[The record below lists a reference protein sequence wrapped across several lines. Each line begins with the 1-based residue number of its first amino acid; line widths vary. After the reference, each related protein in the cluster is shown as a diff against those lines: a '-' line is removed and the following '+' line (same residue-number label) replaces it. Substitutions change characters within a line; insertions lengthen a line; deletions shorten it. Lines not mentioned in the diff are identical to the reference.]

1 MLHAQV
7 VSFKTKLGLER
18 GNHRITTESRNHEC
32 KLSTHLAQPIVNV
45 QRAARLNSK
54 QIHVPPAHNGN
65 RERCSQAALPTRRF
79 SLHDSRFVIVL
90 KYTLHAA
97 YAQVFCHEAT

>member
-1 MLHAQV
+1 MLHAQA

-18 GNHRITTESRNHEC
+18 GNHRISV
-32 KLSTHLAQPIVNV
+32 STHLAQPIVHV